1 MQRWEYKVVSLRP
14 GHYTDALNDYGRDGW
29 ELISVASEPR
39 DVPVPDR
46 GGSLPVPRPF
56 GRLEDAAA
64 ALNKLGGDSTDA
76 HANTPSTVLLWV
88 LRRPLN
94 ED

>member
-1 MQRWEYKVVSLRP
+1 M
-14 GHYTDALNDYGRDGW
+14 
-29 ELISVASEPR
+29 
-39 DVPVPDR
+39 
-46 GGSLPVPRPF
+46 PVPRTF

-64 ALNKLGGDSTDA
+64 KLNKLTAGDSTEA
-76 HANTPSTVLLWV
+76 PAGTTSTTLLWV

>member
-64 ALNKLGGDSTDA
+64 ALNKLGG
-76 HANTPSTVLLWV
+76 V